1 MLWLQ
6 VGNTSWKKIQSNL
19 WRKQILVIFNDCQD
33 TLQSVDEIISQ
44 LFPVI
49 RVFNQR
55 IAEIF
60 NIKVGGFILQLF
72 FKK

>member
-44 LFPVI
+44 LFPII

-60 NIKVGGFILQLF
+60 NIEVGGFILQLF

>member
-60 NIKVGGFILQLF
+60 NIEVGGFILQLF

>member
-19 WRKQILVIFNDCQD
+19 WRKQIFVIFNDWQD

-44 LFPVI
+44 LFPII

-60 NIKVGGFILQLF
+60 NIEVGGFILQLF